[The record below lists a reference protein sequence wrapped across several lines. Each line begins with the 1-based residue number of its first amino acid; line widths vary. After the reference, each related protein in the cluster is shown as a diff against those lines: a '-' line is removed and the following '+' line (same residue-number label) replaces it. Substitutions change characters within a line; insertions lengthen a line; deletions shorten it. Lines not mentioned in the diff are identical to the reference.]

1 MRIQLLI
8 ACLLLSVF
16 FKSLNAQFYSKDS
29 KEWNK
34 SVKQD
39 ELKKPKANESISQDL
54 SQALQNV
61 LYQQA
66 DEMEMVGLAASII
79 FTDGSV
85 WNGATGINSS
95 NQDSLNTNLTFG
107 IGSVTKS
114 LTAACILKMQE
125 DGVLSLEDPLSDWL
139 PPYDNINPDITIKQ
153 LLNHTSGIYNYS
165 DNGMLTIAIYMDN
178 TKIWQAEEI
187 ITDYILEPVFAPGTA
202 WDYCNT
208 NYLLL
213 GMIIES
219 ASSNSYED
227 EVRNRVLNPLG
238 LTSFSLFPQE
248 ESSLPRAHLWG
259 DIYNT
264 GNFIDMDAA
273 GISMNG
279 LYSPAFSAGA
289 YLASPT
295 ETSLWIK
302 KLFTSNFLSAS
313 SLQQLKTWVEK
324 GEPGEYYGLGVEKFN
339 YQGAEFMG
347 HKGVIGHRTYSSYI
361 PSKDLTITVVTND
374 AMQENLIAVLHALY
388 DTYMEYASVIDYVN
402 IDQSLTV
409 FPTCFHNDFTI
420 QFELSK
426 ASEVQFSIVDMQG
439 REVFKSAKK
448 SYSKGEQKWYI
459 NETSICSSSS
469 ILFLKLRSDEGS
481 SVVKLVHY

>member
-8 ACLLLSVF
+8 ASLLLSVF
-16 FKSLNAQFYSKDS
+16 FKTVDAQLYS
-29 KEWNK
+29 EEINVWNK
-34 SVKQD
+34 SLKQI
-39 ELKKPKANESISQDL
+39 EIKKLMANETLSQDL

-61 LYQQA
+61 LYQEA
-66 DEMEMVGLAASII
+66 GEMDMVGLAASII
-79 FTDGSV
+79 FSDGSI
-85 WNGATGINSS
+85 WSGATGVNSS
-95 NQDSLNTNLTFG
+95 SQDSLTTDLTFG

-114 LTAACILKMQE
+114 LTSACILKMAE
-125 DGVLSLEDPLSDWL
+125 EGILSLEDPLSDWL
-139 PPYDNINPDITIKQ
+139 PPYDNINPNISIKQ

-165 DNGMLTIAIYMDN
+165 DNGVLTIAIYMDN

-219 ASSNSYED
+219 ASSNSYEV

-264 GNFIDMDAA
+264 GSFIDMDAE

-279 LYSPAFSAGA
+279 IYSPAFSAGA
-289 YLASPT
+289 YLANPM

-302 KLFTSNFLSAS
+302 KIFTSDFLSAT

-324 GEPGEYYGLGVEKFN
+324 GEPGEYYGLGVEKFS
-339 YQGAEFMG
+339 YKGVEFMG
-347 HKGVIGHRTYSSYI
+347 HKGVIGHRTYSYYI
-361 PSKDLTITVVTND
+361 PSKDLTITVLTND
-374 AMQENLIAVLHALY
+374 AMQENLISVLHALY
-388 DTYMEYASVIDYVN
+388 DTYMEYASVADYVN
-402 IDQSLTV
+402 KDYSLTV
-409 FPTCFHNDFTI
+409 SPTCFHNDFTI

-426 ASEVQFSIVDMQG
+426 ISEVQFSVIDVQG
-439 REVFKSAKK
+439 RELFRSPKK
-448 SYSKGEQKWYI
+448 TYSKGKQLWHV
-459 NETSICSSSS
+459 NEASISSSSS
-469 ILFLKLRSDEGS
+469 ILFLKLMSDEGS